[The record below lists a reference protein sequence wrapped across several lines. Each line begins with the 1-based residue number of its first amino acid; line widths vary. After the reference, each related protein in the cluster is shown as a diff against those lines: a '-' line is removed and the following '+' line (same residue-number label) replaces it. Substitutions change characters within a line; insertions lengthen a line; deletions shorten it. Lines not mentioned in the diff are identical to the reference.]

1 MSETSLSVLE
11 KYYGYK
17 SFRRGQEEIIDTIVE
32 GRDVLAIMPTGGG
45 KSICYQVP
53 ALMLSG
59 ITIVISPLISLMKDQ
74 VDTLKDMGIKGAY
87 INSSLSSAEESTII
101 KELENGEIKIL
112 YIAPERLESLG
123 FLDIISRCNVSQIA
137 IDEAHCISQWGH
149 DFRSSYRK
157 IAHFISFLKVRPIVT
172 AFTATASDEVR
183 KDIVTLLNLNNPEV
197 FVTGFNRE
205 NLTINIIKGESK
217 RTYMIKYVEDNKDVS
232 GIIYAATR
240 KEVDNIYELLSS
252 KGYSVT
258 HYHAGLSEECRRGN
272 QEDFI
277 YDRVKIMV
285 ATNAFGMGIDKPDIR
300 YVIHYNMPRNIES
313 YYQEIGRAGRD
324 GEESECVL
332 LFSPQDI
339 HVQKY
344 LIENSIENPER
355 KHNQYQKLQ
364 QMQDFVFSNDCYR
377 KYILNYF
384 GEEYEGNC
392 NKCSNCLNEGE
403 VVDKTIDAQKVLSC
417 IYRMKHKFGT
427 GMLIDVLRGS
437 KNKKVMQ
444 FDFNEL
450 STYGIMKD
458 YSAEELKN
466 FINTLISQG
475 FITVEQGTYP
485 VLVLNSM
492 SRKVLVGETKVLL
505 KEFKVNRKVKED
517 NELFEILRS
526 IRSEIAKDHNVPPY
540 VIFGDATLK
549 EMSVKYPVNKESM
562 LNISGVGEL
571 KYSKYGEAF
580 EDAIKNYAVEHN
592 INLNVYDAEDENK
605 SDADLN
611 DTDLKLE
618 VTTDE
623 NLYEMLNEVRM
634 EFAKKEKNDYPQS
647 IMHKNTLKEMSG
659 RYPSTLD
666 ELKDISGMGP
676 KKISA
681 YGERCIEVI
690 NNYILENNIEVNWI
704 DKKRKKV
711 ILDGETRSSDEIAI
725 DMLKEKEDIYK
736 VSEEL
741 ELSVSTL
748 LGYVEDYIK
757 EIGENPFD
765 INLNEFYTDEEEKL
779 VVEACE
785 KHGYDKISVLKKELP
800 RFTKYETIRAVIL
813 KHYFMS

>member
-17 SFRRGQEEIIDTIVE
+17 SFRRGQKDIIDTIVE

-87 INSSLSSAEESTII
+87 INSSLSAAEESSII

-123 FLDIISRCNVSQIA
+123 FLDIISRCSVSQIA

-240 KEVDNIYELLSS
+240 KEVDNIYEMLSS

-258 HYHAGLSEECRRGN
+258 HYHAGLSEESRRAN

-403 VVDKTIDAQKVLSC
+403 VVDKTVDAQKVLSC

-485 VLVLNSM
+485 VLVLNPM
-492 SRKVLVGETKVLL
+492 SRKVIVGETKVLF
-505 KEFKVNRKVKED
+505 KEFKVNRKVKEN
-517 NELFEILRS
+517 NELFEILRD
-526 IRSEIAKDHNVPPY
+526 IRSEIAKEHNVPPY
-540 VIFGDATLK
+540 VIFGDVTLK
-549 EMSVKYPVNKESM
+549 EMSVKYPVNKEAM

-580 EDAIKNYAVEHN
+580 ENAIKNYAIEHN
-592 INLNVYDAEDENK
+592 INLNASAPQDENK
-605 SDADLN
+605 SDDDLN
-611 DTDLKLE
+611 DADLKLE

-623 NLYEMLNEVRM
+623 KLYEMLKEVRM

-659 RYPSTLD
+659 RYPRTLD

-681 YGERCIEVI
+681 YGERLIEVV
-690 NNYILENNIEVNWI
+690 NNYVLENSIEVDWV

-711 ILDGETRSSDEIAI
+711 VLDGETRSGDEIAI
-725 DMLKEKEDIYK
+725 DMLKEKEDIHK

-757 EIGENPFD
+757 EIGENPFE
-765 INLNEFYTDEEEKL
+765 INLNEFYTDEEERM

-785 KHGYDKISVLKKELP
+785 KHGYDKISVLKKALP
-800 RFTKYETIRAVIL
+800 RFTKYETVRAVIL
-813 KHYFMS
+813 KHYFMK